1 MSEGADFVILN
12 KGPFLKEALS
22 VLDDVI
28 GRMEEHQTKKPH
40 FPGPEKR
47 GGIQGKP
54 YGSEPFFVS
63 QGP

>member
-28 GRMEEHQTKKPH
+28 GRMEEDQTKNPH

>member
-28 GRMEEHQTKKPH
+28 GRMEEDQTKTPT
-40 FPGPEKR
+40 FPALKSGE
-47 GGIQGKP
+47 
-54 YGSEPFFVS
+54 E
-63 QGP
+63 